1 MDDDYTSTHF
11 LRAKSRPHPWTKS
24 FCRKQYVRI
33 QASNEVKRTV
43 GDTTPPES
51 YAIHS
56 AMHPLRIQL
65 PLFQQTCISDYM
77 WKTEISIRNNLI
89 SDCTPTLHMVAGEG
103 RYTSQVSPQLLC
115 EKAKYHSRNQYSC
128 VWLLNNGKA
137 ILIQELTCGLPDHLF
152 V

>member
-1 MDDDYTSTHF
+1 MLQLCKIVSTYNAIHQSNMDDEYTSTHF

-65 PLFQQTCISDYM
+65 P
-77 WKTEISIRNNLI
+77 
-89 SDCTPTLHMVAGEG
+89 
-103 RYTSQVSPQLLC
+103 
-115 EKAKYHSRNQYSC
+115 
-128 VWLLNNGKA
+128 
-137 ILIQELTCGLPDHLF
+137 
-152 V
+152 